1 VIQDPEALCQSAEDH
16 YGSGRKVKAAE
27 LLSQAAAQGHAG
39 AQCNLGLMYRDGEGV
54 PQNTKKAAELLSQA
68 AAQGDADSKFYL
80 GMMYR
85 TGDGVPQDEARG
97 TALLEQAASQG
108 DESAQKALAGIT
120 AQAGNTKPAVEA
132 AATPLPDP

>member
-1 VIQDPEALCQSAEDH
+1 L
-16 YGSGRKVKAAE
+16 KKAAE
-27 LLSQAAAQGHAG
+27 LYARAAAQGHPT
-39 AQCNLGLMYRDGEGV
+39 AQNTLGVMYLHGEGV
-54 PQNTKKAAELLSQA
+54 PQNYKKAAELLSQA

-97 TALLEQAASQG
+97 MALLEQAASQG